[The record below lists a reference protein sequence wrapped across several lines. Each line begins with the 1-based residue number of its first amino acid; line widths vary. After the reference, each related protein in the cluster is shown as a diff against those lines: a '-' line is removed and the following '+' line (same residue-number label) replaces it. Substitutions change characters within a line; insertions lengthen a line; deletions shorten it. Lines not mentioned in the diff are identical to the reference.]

1 MKKRIV
7 ITGGPGTGKTLIINS
22 LKKKGFYCFDE
33 VSREIILQQNIKKG
47 DATPWNNILEFSK
60 MLLFKRKE
68 QFKNITENLS
78 FYDRGIPDIIAYLNY
93 KKINNL
99 NFEINNL
106 TKKLRYDKVFFTP
119 FWEDIYIK
127 DNERIEDLKEA
138 KNIGESIHN
147 TYKNLNYHPIIVPK
161 SSVNERTNFIIN
173 NL

>member
-93 KKINNL
+93 KNINNL

-147 TYKNLNYHPIIVPK
+147 TYKNLNYNPIIIPK

>member
-22 LKKKGFYCFDE
+22 LKKKGFHCFDE
-33 VSREIILQQNIKKG
+33 ISREIILQQNTKKG

-60 MLLFKRKE
+60 MLLHKRKE
-68 QFKNITENLS
+68 QFKNVKENLS

-93 KKINNL
+93 KNINNMD
-99 NFEINNL
+99 FEINNL

-119 FWEDIYIK
+119 FWGDIYIK
-127 DNERIEDLKEA
+127 DNERIEDFEEA
-138 KNIGESIHN
+138 KNIGKSIHN
-147 TYKNLNYHPIIVPK
+147 TYINLNYHPIIVPK
-161 SSVNERTNFIIN
+161 SSVFERTNFVIN